1 LLLSCAIADFFRV
14 VIFACHY
21 SRATRPALSQQS
33 GEPPPGGPAPG
44 GGGGGAAG
52 AGDTSFTSPRS
63 PSLQGR
69 RGSGDPVEGVDTL
82 EGVKIDSPPEIP
94 KAEQP
99 LPRPLVRTTEFV
111 MTHLFRRR
119 STARWYRLTKG
130 SGVTRLSLSRRAA
143 PEHVE
148 LHFRDSACRI
158 ASDAESPP
166 QREIRA
172 LLLFLVPQGVAVV
185 PEITSLFC
193 RCTPRP
199 PGRGSLGQRELHA

>member
-1 LLLSCAIADFFRV
+1 MN
-14 VIFACHY
+14 
-21 SRATRPALSQQS
+21 
-33 GEPPPGGPAPG
+33 PPPVPHHPVACVV
-44 GGGGGAAG
+44 
-52 AGDTSFTSPRS
+52 DTSFTSPRS
-63 PSLQGR
+63 PSLHGR